1 MLKDLISALV
11 LPSPDDQDMKHA
23 ATNASIASSMQIIHY
38 RSVVVFKTTTRSY
51 CILMPLIKSH
61 YYLSSL
67 RRKAIFRNL
76 ETMNSVIKTSDR
88 KEATVCRFYLEQCGE
103 NTKLV

>member
-23 ATNASIASSMQIIHY
+23 ATNASIASSMQIINY
-38 RSVVVFKTTTRSY
+38 RSY

>member
-23 ATNASIASSMQIIHY
+23 ATNASIASSTQIIHY
-38 RSVVVFKTTTRSY
+38 RSY
-51 CILMPLIKSH
+51 CILMPLIKSR

>member
-1 MLKDLISALV
+1 M
-11 LPSPDDQDMKHA
+11 LPSPDDQGMKHV
-23 ATNASIASSMQIIHY
+23 ATNPSIASSMQIIHY
-38 RSVVVFKTTTRSY
+38 RSY
-51 CILMPLIKSH
+51 CILMLLIKSH

-103 NTKLV
+103 NMELVK

>member
-1 MLKDLISALV
+1 MLKDLISALK
-11 LPSPDDQDMKHA
+11 LPSPDDQNMKHT
-23 ATNASIASSMQIIHY
+23 ATNAFIANSMQIIHY
-38 RSVVVFKTTTRSY
+38 RSY
-51 CILMPLIKSH
+51 CILMPLINSH

-88 KEATVCRFYLEQCGE
+88 KEATVCRFYLEQG
-103 NTKLV
+103 